1 MRPLGP
7 SMSELSGSAS
17 PKQALRRRIFVS
29 KTSEVNKMDY
39 LIVVGVVSMV
49 ALYALIIERCLR
61 DAEWR

>member
-7 SMSELSGSAS
+7 SVSGLSGAQVPNRHYAFSET
-17 PKQALRRRIFVS
+17 R
-29 KTSEVNKMDY
+29 EVNKMED
-39 LIVVGVVSMV
+39 LIVVGVVSMA